1 MDNTCDRVTGL
12 RLELTTTVPI
22 PTPTLW
28 ALVTDVPAI
37 GRWSPECIGAR
48 WLDGATAAAPGAR
61 FAAQNLF
68 PDGVTRDV
76 EGVVT
81 ASDADRLVFAWTMV
95 DDDGADGSRWRYVL
109 RPAGAGTDVQHSF
122 EHGPGRTGLR
132 WLAEQDP
139 SFVAV
144 RLGELAGNMSAT
156 LVAMERHVLEAAA

>member
-1 MDNTCDRVTGL
+1 MDTTPDRVTGL
-12 RLELTTTVPI
+12 RLDVTCTVPVA
-22 PTPTLW
+22 PPALW
-28 ALVTDVPAI
+28 ALLTDVPAI

-48 WLDGATAAAPGAR
+48 WLDGATVAAPGAR
-61 FAAQNLF
+61 FAAQNHF

-81 ASDADRLVFAWTMV
+81 VCDADQLACAWTML

-109 RPAGAGTDVQHSF
+109 RPAGAGTVVHHSF

-139 SFVAV
+139 SFVAI
-144 RLGELAGNMSAT
+144 RLGELACNMSAT
-156 LVAMERHVLEAAA
+156 LVAMERHVLEAAV